1 MRTLKQILQEN
12 IYGNLGIDKDVEQ
25 LAFLDWAK
33 NYADSVADK
42 QDLADSNMTF
52 NNKNNIPIVDGK
64 SFIINTDP
72 KYEVAP
78 NGELPDYCKDL
89 KFMRYGIDLWVYS
102 DKRNPLRSFKNIPS
116 ALKLD
121 VENYTNCIHL
131 FGEYDTLDFSDIKC
145 KIEIGLGSD
154 FKVNQITGL
163 SNVSDIYFFNKIT
176 LDKLNDILRACKD
189 CDFTT
194 KGNFDSVARI
204 AKISRVRKNGTVK
217 ISNPKQLAE
226 YIKLVQEKT
235 INLKYLSLSSEIL
248 SEPYHTWH
256 ADGGYCI
263 DLSLENDIWANYK
276 ISDTSF
282 LSAVDPK
289 KVKYIKLPE
298 CYLTEKDLENLPE
311 GVVLI
316 ITWPGHIGNRNK
328 NLKEHYDNI
337 TDYSVIMDSY
347 SGYIFIKK

>member
-1 MRTLKQILQEN
+1 MQSLKQAIQES

-25 LAFLDWAK
+25 LAFIDWAK

-42 QDLADSNMTF
+42 HSVVDSNMTF
-52 NNKNNIPIVDGK
+52 NNKNNIPTVVGK
-64 SFIINTDP
+64 SFVINTDP
-72 KYEVAP
+72 EYNVAP
-78 NGELPDYCKDL
+78 NGELPEYCKDL
-89 KFMRYGIDLWVYS
+89 KFAGYGIDLWVYS

-121 VENYTNCIHL
+121 AANYTNCIHL

-145 KIEIGLGSD
+145 RVEIGLGSN

-163 SNVSDIYFFNKIT
+163 SNVIDIYFFNKIT

-194 KGNFDSVARI
+194 KGNFNSDI
-204 AKISRVRKNGTVK
+204 YITKISRVRKNGTVK
-217 ISNPKQLAE
+217 ISNPKQIVE
-226 YIKLVQEKT
+226 YIKLVQDKA
-235 INLKYLSLSSEIL
+235 INLKYLSLSSKIL

-256 ADGGYCI
+256 VDEGYCI
-263 DLSLENDIWANYK
+263 DLSFENDIWYYYN

-316 ITWPGHIGNRNK
+316 ITWPGHIGNRIK
-328 NLKEHYDNI
+328 NLKEHYNNI
-337 TDYSVIMDSY
+337 TGYSVVMDEY
-347 SGYIFIKK
+347 SGYIYIKK